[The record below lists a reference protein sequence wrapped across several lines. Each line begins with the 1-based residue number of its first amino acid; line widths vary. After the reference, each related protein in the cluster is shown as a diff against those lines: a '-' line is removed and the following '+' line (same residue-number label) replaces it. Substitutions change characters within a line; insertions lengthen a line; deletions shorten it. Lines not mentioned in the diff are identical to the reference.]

1 MTTATTGQPAAHQRP
16 VSGGRGNATTAERP
30 PRVELN
36 PSRLTIAEIETVLAD
51 GANSGLWPSDELMA
65 PLPTHVVTTEGKI
78 ATYCLARLEQIGS
91 EINKLQKDMCALHQ
105 NLTTL
110 TGPRLPF
117 RRNAGERPVQ
127 TPPMP
132 DDVENWAEQ
141 NQQPLIHPPG
151 YGDPDWPS
159 SEAQSTSEEGTSEG
173 ERRVF

>member
-1 MTTATTGQPAAHQRP
+1 MTTANNGQPAAHQRP
-16 VSGGRGNATTAERP
+16 LSGGRGNATTGERA

-36 PSRLTIAEIETVLAD
+36 PPRLTIAEIEAAIVGGENL
-51 GANSGLWPSDELMA
+51 GLRPSDEMMA

-117 RRNAGERPVQ
+117 QRNAGERPVQ

-151 YGDPDWPS
+151 YGDPDQSS
-159 SEAQSTSEEGTSEG
+159 SESQSTSEEGSSEA